1 MDTGSRQTDL
11 FYKKCDELAQGG
23 FILADTKL
31 AELLQCIAASDV
43 LYAFFRNLTKD
54 FDYPAALEKYLYGA
68 QGGRLEMPEEPGE
81 RLAFS
86 FCLLVDID
94 AKRIPLGDLLHGHF
108 SAEGGVHASF
118 LAFCEEVVLPFKR
131 GVRRLLSGNT
141 AAAAAAKRAAR
152 AALKELVSAERD
164 EVYAARGLSDERKV
178 DALVIL
184 NALGVGHGVHA
195 HEVEGAAIWVANGK
209 DPFASLNEDNRASS
223 AFSVAALGGMDVY
236 VYRGLYLGTE
246 LGFDI
251 SAKKFDKVRFK
262 SDDFPGAETHD
273 TAKNLNIGFYIEPT
287 IRLGYTF

>member
-184 NALGVGHGVHA
+184 NALEAEAERGG
-195 HEVEGAAIWVANGK
+195 GK
-209 DPFASLNEDNRASS
+209 L
-223 AFSVAALGGMDVY
+223 VAALLCG
-236 VYRGLYLGTE
+236 YRCFCEAAGRKCARLDEMT
-246 LGFDI
+246 D
-251 SAKKFDKVRFK
+251 KF
-262 SDDFPGAETHD
+262 AESEEHV
-273 TAKNLNIGFYIEPT
+273 
-287 IRLGYTF
+287 